1 MKTVRILHR
10 RDGQP
15 RLVLPGL
22 AVLMTA
28 FLVALGVSMLAARPR
43 TDEQRAKTLS
53 RSSSYALAEAIYV
66 RLLAERPSVPVLL
79 EFLSNHRSGVADEEN
94 RRQTKGLGSS
104 AAEVMDEDALAALLG
119 ALPEDLLL
127 VARFVAEE
135 HPPAS
140 VQDAVVAG
148 ARRDPPVPWYNHLL
162 AEAALQ
168 EGRPSEAAAYF
179 EREGLAFRERSRDV
193 DKAVAIWMDS
203 DDWDE
208 VRRRMSD
215 PRVASATGPETH
227 ERFAE
232 HERDWP
238 SAMKWFAL
246 AWRGR
251 LTLFGLGMSGTAALA
266 WGFFC
271 SRLGKLAER
280 PGRRLAFYVIA
291 FGLGVL
297 SIVPT
302 VLLITVEE
310 IKLRLV
316 ETGDPLRDI
325 LFFVFG
331 VGLRE
336 EASKLLLFAFLLP
349 VLRKWGDKLD
359 VLVCGAMVGL
369 GFAAEENLGYLTSGD
384 LHTGL
389 GRFLTA
395 NFLHIAMTGVLA
407 TALDDLV
414 GDPERQAP
422 EFSRTALMVISL
434 HGAYD
439 FLLSHEELGGSFM
452 AMAVFVFLTRLF
464 LGAVE
469 RARKRVDRGL
479 SPLHAFVLAAAVV
492 TGVSAAYATLAVGP
506 LNAVFAMAEGLLGEA
521 IIFAM
526 FVGTLRAM

>member
-1 MKTVRILHR
+1 LRILHR

-22 AVLMTA
+22 AVLATA
-28 FLVALGVSMLAARPR
+28 FLVALAVAMVAMRPR
-43 TDEQRAKTLS
+43 TDEQRAKALS
-53 RSSSYALAEAIYV
+53 HSAGYALAEAIYV
-66 RLLAERPSVPVLL
+66 RLLAQRPSVPILL
-79 EFLSNHRSGVADEEN
+79 AFLSNHRSGVAEAES
-94 RRQTKGLGSS
+94 RREKRGDIVTSGH
-104 AAEVMDEDALAALLG
+104 EVMDEGALAAVLG

-127 VARFVAEE
+127 VARFVAEDR
-135 HPPAS
+135 PPAA
-140 VQDAVVAG
+140 VQDAIVAG
-148 ARRDPPVPWYNHLL
+148 AKRDAPVPWYNHLL
-162 AEAALQ
+162 AEEAIQ
-168 EGRPSEAAAYF
+168 EGKPSEAAVYF
-179 EREGLAFRERSRDV
+179 EREGLAFGERRGDV
-193 DKAVAIWMDS
+193 DRAITIWMDT

-208 VRRRMSD
+208 VRRQMRDSRVVMATD
-215 PRVASATGPETH
+215 PDTR
-227 ERFAE
+227 ERFAQ

-238 SAMKWFAL
+238 AAMKWFAVGWC
-246 AWRGR
+246 AR
-251 LTLFGLGMSGTAALA
+251 LTLFGLAMSGTAALA

-271 SRLGKLAER
+271 SRLGKFSER
-280 PGRRLAFYVIA
+280 PRRRLTFYVVA
-291 FGLGVL
+291 FALGVL

-302 VLLITVEE
+302 VALINLEE

-325 LFFVFG
+325 LFFIFG

-336 EASKLLLFAFLLP
+336 EASKLLLFSMLLP

-359 VLVCGAMVGL
+359 VLVGGAMVGL
-369 GFAAEENLGYLTSGD
+369 GFAAEENLGYLASGD

-414 GDPERQAP
+414 TDPEGQAP
-422 EFSRTALMVISL
+422 EFSRTALMVIGL

-439 FLLSHEELGGSFM
+439 FLLSHEEFGGSFM

-464 LGAVE
+464 LGAVG

-506 LNAVFAMAEGLLGEA
+506 FNAVLALAEGLLGEA